1 VHVLKK
7 LISDIVLGL
16 LYDIIFMFN
25 ILQASY
31 K

>member
-7 LISDIVLGL
+7 LISDIVLEL